1 MLKEILQSKR
11 VQIEELSKIRSITSF
26 EAEAEG
32 FENRNFSEKLVISER
47 SNHIGVIAEVKKAS
61 PSKGILRENFEA
73 KNIARLYEN
82 NSAACISVLTDEKFF
97 KGSIE
102 NLILARREISI
113 PVLRKD
119 FIIDPLQVAESYAM
133 HADCILLIAAA
144 LPVSLLIELELQALS
159 YGMDCLLEVH
169 DEGDLEKVMS
179 CKSKLIGINN
189 RNLEDFSVNLET
201 SLRLNKTIPATKLV
215 ISESGIKNAKDI
227 KVLADSGIRTFLIGE
242 IFMRQDCP
250 GRALKK
256 LLISCTE
263 SD

>member
-189 RNLEDFSVNLET
+189 RNLEDFSVNLDT

-215 ISESGIKNAKDI
+215 ISESGIKNSKDI
-227 KVLADSGIRTFLIGE
+227 KLLADSGIRTFLIGE

-250 GRALKK
+250 GQALKK
-256 LLISCTE
+256 LLSTSTE

>member
-201 SLRLNKTIPATKLV
+201 SLRLNKTITATKLV

-256 LLISCTE
+256 LLSSCIE

>member
-1 MLKEILQSKR
+1 MLKEILHSKR
-11 VQIEELSKIRSITSF
+11 AQIEKLAKTRSIASF
-26 EAEAEG
+26 EGEAEG
-32 FENRNFSEKLVISER
+32 FKHRNFSEKLTRSEQ
-47 SNHIGVIAEVKKAS
+47 SNQIGVIAEVKKAS

-144 LPVSLLIELELQALS
+144 LPISLLIELESQALS

-169 DEGDLEKVMS
+169 NEGDLEKAMS

-201 SLRLNKTIPATKLV
+201 SLRLNKTIPTTKLV
-215 ISESGIKNAKDI
+215 ISESGIKNSKDI
-227 KVLADSGIRTFLIGE
+227 KLLIDNGIRTFLIGE

-250 GRALKK
+250 GQALKE
-256 LLISCTE
+256 LLSSCSE

>member
-1 MLKEILQSKR
+1 MNPKTSKQINKLDEETFALIDVMDSPSEVHNR
-11 VQIEELSKIRSITSF
+11 LFSYSWAQIE
-26 EAEAEG
+26 
-32 FENRNFSEKLVISER
+32 NER
-47 SNHIGVIAEVKKAS
+47 EE
-61 PSKGILRENFEA
+61 KGILRENFEV

-97 KGSIE
+97 QGSIK
-102 NLILARREISI
+102 NLILARQEVSI

-119 FIIDPLQVAESYAM
+119 FIIDSLQVAESYAM

-144 LPVSLLIELELQALS
+144 LPTSLLIELESQALS

-169 DEGDLEKVMS
+169 NEVDLEKAMS

-189 RNLEDFSVNLET
+189 RNLEDFSVNLDT
-201 SLRLNKTIPATKLV
+201 SLRLKKTIPTTKLV
-215 ISESGIKNAKDI
+215 ISESGIKNSKDI
-227 KVLADSGIRTFLIGE
+227 KLLTDNGIKTFLIGE
-242 IFMRQDCP
+242 TFMRQDCP

-256 LLISCTE
+256 LLSSCTE

>member
-1 MLKEILQSKR
+1 MLKKILQFKR
-11 VQIEELSKIRSITSF
+11 SQIKELAKIRSVASF
-26 EAEAEG
+26 EEEAEG
-32 FENRNFSEKLVISER
+32 FKHRNFSDKLIRSEQKKQ
-47 SNHIGVIAEVKKAS
+47 IGVIAEVKKAS
-61 PSKGILRENFEA
+61 PSKGILRKNFEA

-82 NSAACISVLTDEKFF
+82 NSACCISVLTDEKFF

-102 NLILARREISI
+102 NLILARRETSI

-144 LPVSLLIELELQALS
+144 LPMSLLIELESQALS

-201 SLRLNKTIPATKLV
+201 SLRLNKTIPKTKLV
-215 ISESGIKNAKDI
+215 ISESGIKSSKDI
-227 KVLADSGIRTFLIGE
+227 KLLTDNGIRTFLIGE

-250 GRALKK
+250 GLALKK
-256 LLISCTE
+256 LLTSCVE

>member
-1 MLKEILQSKR
+1 MLKKILQSKR
-11 VQIEELSKIRSITSF
+11 SQIEELAKIRSIASF
-26 EAEAEG
+26 EGEAEG
-32 FENRNFSEKLVISER
+32 FKHRNFSDKLTS
-47 SNHIGVIAEVKKAS
+47 SDQSKQIGVIAEVKKAS
-61 PSKGILRENFEA
+61 PSKGILRKNFEA
-73 KNIARLYEN
+73 KNIARLYED
-82 NSAACISVLTDEKFF
+82 NSASCISVLTDEKFF

-102 NLILARREISI
+102 NLILARRETSI

-144 LPVSLLIELELQALS
+144 LPISLLIELESQALS

-201 SLRLNKTIPATKLV
+201 SLRLNKTIPKTKLV
-215 ISESGIKNAKDI
+215 ISESGIKNSKDI
-227 KVLADSGIRTFLIGE
+227 KLLTDNGIRTFLIGE
-242 IFMRQDCP
+242 TLMRQDCP
-250 GRALKK
+250 GLALKN
-256 LLISCTE
+256 LLTSCDE

>member
-256 LLISCTE
+256 LLSSCIE

>member
-11 VQIEELSKIRSITSF
+11 AQVERLAKTHSIASF
-26 EAEAEG
+26 EGEVEG
-32 FENRNFSEKLVISER
+32 FKHRNFSEKLIRSEQ
-47 SNHIGVIAEVKKAS
+47 SNQIGVIAEVKKAS

-82 NSAACISVLTDEKFF
+82 NAANCISVLTDEKFF
-97 KGSIE
+97 QGSTE
-102 NLILARREISI
+102 NLILARKAISI

-119 FIIDPLQVAESYAM
+119 FIIDPLQIAESYAM

-144 LPVSLLIELELQALS
+144 LPISLLVELEAQALS

-179 CKSKLIGINN
+179 CKSNLIGINN

-201 SLRLNKTIPATKLV
+201 SLRLKKTIPKTKLV
-215 ISESGIKNAKDI
+215 ISESGIKNSKDI
-227 KVLADSGIRTFLIGE
+227 KLLTDNGIRTFLIGE
-242 IFMRQDCP
+242 IFMRQNCP
-250 GRALKK
+250 GHALKK
-256 LLISCTE
+256 LLSSCIK

>member
-1 MLKEILQSKR
+1 MLKEILQWKR
-11 VQIEELSKIRSITSF
+11 AQIAELAKIRSIASF
-26 EAEAEG
+26 ELEAEG
-32 FENRNFSEKLVISER
+32 FRHRNFSEKLIR
-47 SNHIGVIAEVKKAS
+47 SVQSNQIGVIAEVKKAS

-73 KNIARLYEN
+73 KNIARLYEI
-82 NSAACISVLTDEKFF
+82 NSASCISVLTDEKFF

-102 NLILARREISI
+102 NLIVARQEVSI

-144 LPVSLLIELELQALS
+144 LPNSLLVELESQALS

-169 DEGDLEKVMS
+169 NEGDLEKAMS

-189 RNLEDFSVNLET
+189 RNLEDFSVNLDT
-201 SLRLNKTIPATKLV
+201 SIRLNKTIPTTRLV
-215 ISESGIKNAKDI
+215 ISESGIKNSEDVKLLTDN
-227 KVLADSGIRTFLIGE
+227 GIRTFLIGE
-242 IFMRQDCP
+242 TFMGQECP
-250 GRALKK
+250 GQALKK
-256 LLISCTE
+256 LLSSYAE

>member
-1 MLKEILQSKR
+1 MLSEILQSKR
-11 VQIEELSKIRSITSF
+11 AQIKKLAKISSVTSF
-26 EAEAEG
+26 EVEAEG
-32 FENRNFSEKLVISER
+32 FKHRNFSEKLARNEE
-47 SNHIGVIAEVKKAS
+47 SNQIGVIAEVKKAS
-61 PSKGILRENFEA
+61 PSKGILRENFQV

-82 NSAACISVLTDEKFF
+82 NSAACISVLTDQKFF

-102 NLILARREISI
+102 NLIQARREISI

-144 LPVSLLIELELQALS
+144 LPVSLLLELESQALS
-159 YGMDCLLEVH
+159 YGIDCLLEVH
-169 DEGDLEKVMS
+169 NEGDLEKAMS

-201 SLRLNKTIPATKLV
+201 SLRLNKTIPPTKLV
-215 ISESGIKNAKDI
+215 ISESGIKNSGDI
-227 KVLADSGIRTFLIGE
+227 KLLTDNGIRTFLIGE
-242 IFMRQDCP
+242 TFMRQECP
-250 GRALKK
+250 GQALKK
-256 LLISCTE
+256 LLSSYAE

>member
-1 MLKEILQSKR
+1 MLKKILQSKR
-11 VQIEELSKIRSITSF
+11 SQIKELAKIRSVASF
-26 EAEAEG
+26 EEDAEG
-32 FENRNFSEKLVISER
+32 FKHRNFSDKLIRTEQSKQ
-47 SNHIGVIAEVKKAS
+47 IGVIAEVKKAS
-61 PSKGILRENFEA
+61 PSKGILRKNFEA

-82 NSAACISVLTDEKFF
+82 NSACCISVLTDEKFF

-102 NLILARREISI
+102 NLILARRETSI

-144 LPVSLLIELELQALS
+144 LPISLLVELESQALS

-201 SLRLNKTIPATKLV
+201 SLRLNKTIPKTKLV
-215 ISESGIKNAKDI
+215 ISESGIKSSRDI
-227 KVLADSGIRTFLIGE
+227 KLLTDNGIRTFLIGE

-250 GRALKK
+250 GLALKK
-256 LLISCTE
+256 LLTSCVE

>member
-11 VQIEELSKIRSITSF
+11 AEIEQLSKIHSIASF

-32 FENRNFSEKLVISER
+32 FENRNFSEKLIISEQ

-82 NSAACISVLTDEKFF
+82 NSATCISVLTDKKFF

-189 RNLEDFSVNLET
+189 RNLEDFSVNLDT
-201 SLRLNKTIPATKLV
+201 SLRLNKKIPATKLV
-215 ISESGIKNAKDI
+215 ISESGIKNSKDI
-227 KVLADSGIRTFLIGE
+227 KLLADSGIRTFLIGE

-250 GRALKK
+250 GQALKK
-256 LLISCTE
+256 LLSTSTE

>member
-1 MLKEILQSKR
+1 MLEKILQSKR
-11 VQIEELSKIRSITSF
+11 SQIEELAKIHSIANF
-26 EAEAEG
+26 EEEAG
-32 FENRNFSEKLVISER
+32 HFKHRNFSDKLIKSEQ
-47 SNHIGVIAEVKKAS
+47 SQQIGVIAEVKKAS
-61 PSKGILRENFEA
+61 PSKGILRKNFEA

-82 NSAACISVLTDEKFF
+82 NSASCISVLTDEKFF

-102 NLILARREISI
+102 NLILARRETSI

-119 FIIDPLQVAESYAM
+119 FIIDPLQVAESYAL

-144 LPVSLLIELELQALS
+144 LPSSLLVELESQALS

-169 DEGDLEKVMS
+169 DEADLEKVMS

-189 RNLEDFSVNLET
+189 RNLKDFSVNLET
-201 SLRLNKTIPATKLV
+201 SLRLNKIIPKTRLV
-215 ISESGIKNAKDI
+215 ISESGIKDAKDI
-227 KVLADSGIRTFLIGE
+227 KLLTDNGIRTFLIGE

-250 GRALKK
+250 GLALKK
-256 LLISCTE
+256 LLTSCVE

>member
-11 VQIEELSKIRSITSF
+11 AEIERLAKIGSIAGF
-26 EAEAEG
+26 EREAEG
-32 FENRNFSEKLVISER
+32 FKHRNFSEKLTRSEQ
-47 SNHIGVIAEVKKAS
+47 SNQIGVIAEIKKAS

-73 KNIARLYEN
+73 KNIARLYES

-97 KGSIE
+97 QGSIE
-102 NLILARREISI
+102 NLILARQEVSI

-144 LPVSLLIELELQALS
+144 LPNSLLVELESQALS

-169 DEGDLEKVMS
+169 NEGDLEKAMS

-189 RNLEDFSVNLET
+189 RNLEDFSVNLDT
-201 SLRLNKTIPATKLV
+201 SLRLNKTIPTTKLV
-215 ISESGIKNAKDI
+215 ISESGIKNSKDI
-227 KVLADSGIRTFLIGE
+227 KLLTDNGIRTFLIGE
-242 IFMRQDCP
+242 TLMRQDCP
-250 GRALKK
+250 GLALKK
-256 LLISCTE
+256 LLTSCVE

>member
-1 MLKEILQSKR
+1 MLKKILQSKR
-11 VQIEELSKIRSITSF
+11 SQIEELAKIRSIASF
-26 EAEAEG
+26 EGEAEG
-32 FENRNFSEKLVISER
+32 FKHRNFSDKLIRSEQ
-47 SNHIGVIAEVKKAS
+47 SKQIGVIAEVKKAS
-61 PSKGILRENFEA
+61 PSKGILRKNFEA

-97 KGSIE
+97 HGSIE
-102 NLILARREISI
+102 NLILARQEVSI

-144 LPVSLLIELELQALS
+144 LPNSLLVELESQALS

-169 DEGDLEKVMS
+169 NEGDLEKAMS

-189 RNLEDFSVNLET
+189 RNLEDFSVNLDT
-201 SLRLNKTIPATKLV
+201 SIRLNKTIPTTRLV
-215 ISESGIKNAKDI
+215 ISESGIKTSKDI
-227 KVLADSGIRTFLIGE
+227 KLLADNGIRTFLIGE
-242 IFMRQDCP
+242 IFMGQDCP
-250 GRALKK
+250 GQALKK
-256 LLISCTE
+256 LLSSWTE